1 MSLPLTVPFA
11 LLSILAMRGSL
22 NIITQLGILVLF
34 GVVKKNAILQ
44 IDRANQLREQGMDRD
59 RSILLASRDRLR
71 PTQPTLTL

>member
-1 MSLPLTVPFA
+1 MPFA
-11 LLSILAMRGSL
+11 LLSILAMRGSP
-22 NIITQLGILVLF
+22 NIITQLCILVLF

-59 RSILLASRDRLR
+59 QAILLASRDRLR